1 MLLICCCFNIFV
13 QIRSKDADELPMDV
27 GHTLLQLVY
36 AVPAIHFDSET
47 VTGAILQASVSGA
60 ARRHAGHLGAG
71 YVRESLSCSSAA
83 VHCTCDAFVTIPRL
97 EQAKTFN

>member
-1 MLLICCCFNIFV
+1 
-13 QIRSKDADELPMDV
+13 MDI

-71 YVRESLSCSSAA
+71 YAIESLSRNNAT
-83 VHCTCDAFVTIPRL
+83 VYCTCVAFVKIPWL
-97 EQAKTFN
+97 EYVRTYN